1 MSQPPRRPALGRG
14 LSALIPEARAEVPA
28 PQRSG
33 LRTVPIHH
41 VRPAS
46 LQPRKHFD
54 ETALDELAAS
64 IRQHG
69 LIQPI
74 VVRAGAPD
82 EFLIIAGERRW
93 RAAQRAG
100 LHDVP
105 VVLRDTTDAH
115 AFELA
120 LIENIQR
127 EDLGPLEE
135 AEAYR
140 HLTEE
145 RGLTQEDV
153 AQRVGKDRTTVAN
166 ALRLLKLPAPVR
178 DEVAAGNLSAGHAR
192 ALLTAPDDAS
202 RVALARAA
210 RDEGWSVRETERRA
224 RSARAADEDPERDDD
239 PVRERSATLENLE
252 TMLRGALGAPVRLV
266 HRAGKGRI
274 EIRFHSTDELERLVD
289 LLVSL
294 EGR

>member
-1 MSQPPRRPALGRG
+1 MTQPPRRPALGRG
-14 LSALIPEARAEVPA
+14 LSALIPEARAEATPR
-28 PQRSG
+28 PG

-46 LQPRKHFD
+46 RQPRRNFD
-54 ETALDELAAS
+54 DAALDDLAAS
-64 IRQHG
+64 IRENG

-74 VVRAGAPD
+74 VVRAAGPD
-82 EFLIIAGERRW
+82 DFVIIAGERRW
-93 RAAQRAG
+93 RASQRAG

-105 VVLRDTTDAH
+105 VVLREANDAH

-140 HLTEE
+140 HLTED

-153 AQRVGKDRTTVAN
+153 AKRVGKDRTTVTN
-166 ALRLLKLPAPVR
+166 ALRLLKLPTPIQ
-178 DEVAAGNLSAGHAR
+178 DDIAAGNLSAGHAR

-202 RVALARAA
+202 RLALARAA

-224 RSARAADEDPERDDD
+224 RSSRAAAEEAPAPDDVERAR
-239 PVRERSATLENLE
+239 PASLEGLE
-252 TMLRGALGAPVRLV
+252 TMLRTALNAPVRLV

-274 EIRFHSTDELERLVD
+274 EIRFHSADELERLVD